1 MKRIGILGNIGSGKS
16 FIAQLFGYPVFNA
29 DQEVLKIY
37 KNNKT
42 IFFKLK
48 KALPKYIHSFPI
60 NKTEVS
66 YAILH
71 KENNLKKINK
81 TIHSEVRKKMKI
93 FLKKNKNKKFV
104 ILDIP
109 LLLENKIANKKDILI
124 FIETK
129 KSDVLKNLKMR
140 KNFNKKLFNKFNR
153 IQLPLDYK
161 RKRSHFVIKNDF
173 KKKTAIKSVKIIL
186 NKIKKWMKLY

>member
-1 MKRIGILGNIGSGKS
+1 
-16 FIAQLFGYPVFNA
+16 
-29 DQEVLKIY
+29 
-37 KNNKT
+37 
-42 IFFKLK
+42 
-48 KALPKYIHSFPI
+48 
-60 NKTEVS
+60 
-66 YAILH
+66 
-71 KENNLKKINK
+71 
-81 TIHSEVRKKMKI
+81 MKI

-109 LLLENKIANKKDILI
+109 LLLENKIANKRDILI

-161 RKRSHFVIKNDF
+161 RKRSHFVINNDF

-186 NKIKKWMKLY
+186 NKIKK

>member
-1 MKRIGILGNIGSGKS
+1 
-16 FIAQLFGYPVFNA
+16 
-29 DQEVLKIY
+29 
-37 KNNKT
+37 
-42 IFFKLK
+42 
-48 KALPKYIHSFPI
+48 
-60 NKTEVS
+60 
-66 YAILH
+66 
-71 KENNLKKINK
+71 
-81 TIHSEVRKKMKI
+81 MKI

-109 LLLENKIANKKDILI
+109 LLLENKIANKRDILI

-129 KSDVLKNLKMR
+129 KSDVLKKLKMR

-186 NKIKKWMKLY
+186 NKIKK

>member
-1 MKRIGILGNIGSGKS
+1 
-16 FIAQLFGYPVFNA
+16 
-29 DQEVLKIY
+29 
-37 KNNKT
+37 
-42 IFFKLK
+42 
-48 KALPKYIHSFPI
+48 
-60 NKTEVS
+60 
-66 YAILH
+66 
-71 KENNLKKINK
+71 
-81 TIHSEVRKKMKI
+81 MKI

-109 LLLENKIANKKDILI
+109 LLLENKIANKRYILI

-186 NKIKKWMKLY
+186 NKIKK

>member
-81 TIHSEVRKKMKI
+81 IIHSEVRKKMKI

-109 LLLENKIANKKDILI
+109 LLLENKIANKRDILI

-186 NKIKKWMKLY
+186 NKIKK

>member
-1 MKRIGILGNIGSGKS
+1 
-16 FIAQLFGYPVFNA
+16 
-29 DQEVLKIY
+29 
-37 KNNKT
+37 
-42 IFFKLK
+42 
-48 KALPKYIHSFPI
+48 
-60 NKTEVS
+60 
-66 YAILH
+66 
-71 KENNLKKINK
+71 
-81 TIHSEVRKKMKI
+81 VRKKMKI

-109 LLLENKIANKKDILI
+109 LLLENKIANKRDILI

-173 KKKTAIKSVKIIL
+173 KKKTAIKSVKIVL
-186 NKIKKWMKLY
+186 NKIKK

>member
-109 LLLENKIANKKDILI
+109 LLLENKIANKRDILI